1 MDQSKKCTFSVVVPV
16 YNSERSLE
24 ELYQRLSATF
34 EKMGASFEVIFVN
47 DKSSDTSYAVLR
59 KIHKRYPENTT
70 IIDLL
75 KNYGQHNA
83 IMCGFNY
90 SRGAY
95 VITIDDDLQNPPEEI
110 PALFKKLEEG
120 YDVVFGI
127 PEEKNHK
134 AYKNLGSLMI
144 RKLNRK
150 IFHLK
155 DKMSFSSYRIIRR
168 EVVDEAKS
176 IKTPFPYISG
186 MLLTITTSVT
196 NHKVEHL
203 ARKYGRSNYNLAKL
217 IHLSFNLLI
226 NYSSIPL
233 RIVAVFGFTIS
244 IISLI
249 IGLGYI
255 FKQLFIGKAPE
266 GWTTLIV
273 FISFYNALFLVFF
286 SILGE
291 YISRL
296 LKESSKISQFV
307 VRTVHYRKGS
317 SDPRQ
322 EVASS
327 QINVIDE

>member
-1 MDQSKKCTFSVVVPV
+1 MDQSEKCTFSVVVPV

-24 ELYQRLSATF
+24 ELYQRISSTF
-34 EKMGASFEVIFVN
+34 EKMGQSFEVIFVN
-47 DKSSDTSYAVLR
+47 DRSSDGSYAVLR
-59 KIHKRYPENTT
+59 NIHKGNAENTT
-70 IIDLL
+70 VIDLL

-90 SRGAY
+90 SRGEY
-95 VITIDDDLQNPPEEI
+95 VVTIDDDLQNPPEEI
-110 PALFKKLEEG
+110 PALFEKLQEG

-150 IFHLK
+150 IFNLK
-155 DKMSFSSYRIIRR
+155 DKLRFSSFRIIKR
-168 EVVDEAKS
+168 EIIDEAKS
-176 IKTPFPYISG
+176 MKTPFPYISG
-186 MLLTITTSVT
+186 MLLTITNSVG
-196 NHKVEHL
+196 NHNVQHL
-203 ARKYGRSNYNLAKL
+203 SRKYGRSNYNLPKL
-217 IHLSFNLLI
+217 ISLSFNLLI
-226 NYSSIPL
+226 NYSAIPL
-233 RIVAVFGFTIS
+233 RVIGMFGFIIS
-244 IISLI
+244 ILSFI
-249 IGLGYI
+249 IGIAYML
-255 FKQLFIGKAPE
+255 KQFFVGKAPE

-307 VRTVHYRKGS
+307 VRTVHGRGPEA
-317 SDPRQ
+317 DL
-322 EVASS
+322 S
-327 QINVIDE
+327 QKIPSPKLKVTD